1 MAETHLMEV
10 RMPRESLKDQSILA
24 SLYRLSRDG
33 RGWIAAEAALAQA
46 EVASDGRRIVVMLA
60 LVGLVFGFLFAA
72 VILLSLFVV
81 ALLAPHV
88 GGLASAAG
96 LLSLALLIVAALISW
111 RVWHMATQQFGL
123 LSVLERWWSLAAKA
137 PEVEK

>member
-1 MAETHLMEV
+1 MAETRLMEV
-10 RMPRESLKDQSILA
+10 RMPREGLRDRSILA
-24 SLYRLSRDG
+24 SLHRLSRDG
-33 RGWIAAEAALAQA
+33 RSWIAAEAALAQA
-46 EVASDGRRIVVMLA
+46 EAASDGRRIMVMLV

-96 LLSLALLIVAALISW
+96 LLSLGLMIVAALICW
-111 RVWHMATQQFGL
+111 RLWHMATQQFGL
-123 LSVLERWWSLAAKA
+123 LLILKRWWSIALKG